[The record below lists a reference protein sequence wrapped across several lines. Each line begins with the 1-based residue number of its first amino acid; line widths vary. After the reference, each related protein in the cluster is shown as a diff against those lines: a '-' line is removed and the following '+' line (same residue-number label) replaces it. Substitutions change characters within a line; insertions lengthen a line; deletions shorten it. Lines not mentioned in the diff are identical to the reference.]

1 LFSIIFLLTNT
12 KDYNKRYFYG
22 TYVSNSYIRRLYCI
36 RVSFG
41 VDANS
46 NLRTSWGP
54 SSAQEL
60 AEHTAIPVHLPR
72 VVIYHAPTNPKPEQG
87 LHRMQEGGNCRPGC
101 CGEVRSG
108 ATLLGWSGEGVPG
121 ADCICRA
128 GSDVDCDCDCGVCDM
143 ENPLSRS
150 EFLLKNL
157 HTLSSARRTP
167 RSLI

>member
-1 LFSIIFLLTNT
+1 LTNT

-46 NLRTSWGP
+46 NLRTSWDP
-54 SSAQEL
+54 QVPKNLLNTRPYPYTYRELSSIMPQRTRNQNRGSTGCRREVIVAL
-60 AEHTAIPVHLPR
+60 AAV
-72 VVIYHAPTNPKPEQG
+72 
-87 LHRMQEGGNCRPGC
+87 GG
-101 CGEVRSG
+101 VRSG
-108 ATLLGWSGEGVPG
+108 AGLLGWSGEGVPG

-150 EFLLKNL
+150 EFLL
-157 HTLSSARRTP
+157 
-167 RSLI
+167 